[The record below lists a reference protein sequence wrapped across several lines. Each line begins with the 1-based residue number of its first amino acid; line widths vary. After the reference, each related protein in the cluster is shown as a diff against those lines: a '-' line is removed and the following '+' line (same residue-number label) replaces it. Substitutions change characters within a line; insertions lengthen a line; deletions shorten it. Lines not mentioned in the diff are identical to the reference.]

1 LKELPDKER
10 TTGVADEGGF
20 SDSDYSEEEVGRAAP
35 FEAEIAA
42 LRHRAFLEREAG
54 ENERLVEE
62 FDAELEELFGLVRP
76 RESREME
83 QPPDGDDPP
92 GWPDL

>member
-10 TTGVADEGGF
+10 MTGVADEEGLP
-20 SDSDYSEEEVGRAAP
+20 DSDYSEEEIGRAAP

-54 ENERLVEE
+54 ENERLMEE

-76 RESREME
+76 REPEEVE
-83 QPPDGDDPP
+83 QPSDNDDPP

>member
-10 TTGVADEGGF
+10 MTGVADEEGLP
-20 SDSDYSEEEVGRAAP
+20 DSDYSEE
-35 FEAEIAA
+35 EIAA
-42 LRHRAFLEREAG
+42 LRHRAFLEREAE
-54 ENERLVEE
+54 ENERLMEE

-76 RESREME
+76 REPEEVE
-83 QPPDGDDPP
+83 QPSDNDDPP